1 MRPFVAILLLT
12 LPFCILPGLAH
23 AQTGT
28 EPPPRAAL
36 PPEQSPV
43 NLNDSESAR
52 KARALLDQTVAA
64 LGGPAYLTFTNRTES
79 GRYYPL
85 HHGTSAGL
93 GLPYNY
99 YVEYPDKDR
108 FEVIHT
114 KDIHIIPGQ
123 IDIGG
128 VKSDNKFDLVLI
140 HNADKGYET
149 TYKGTAPQDHLD
161 LQNYLRR
168 RPHSAEW
175 VFRKWLSD
183 PTVALFYDGLSIVDS
198 KPVETVTLLNHQ
210 NDSVSVAVDQI
221 THYPIRI
228 SYSWRDP
235 KDRQKNVE
243 EEVYDGYK
251 PEQGIMTP
259 HSITRYF
266 NGEMSQQRF
275 ITTAKYNQNYPE
287 SFFEATVTYEFTQPK
302 KRR

>member
-1 MRPFVAILLLT
+1 MRRIAAILLLS
-12 LPFCILPGLAH
+12 LASGLAH
-23 AQTGT
+23 GQTGS

-36 PPEQSPV
+36 PPEHSSV
-43 NLNDSESAR
+43 NLNDSESAH
-52 KARALLDQTVAA
+52 KARALLDQTVTA
-64 LGGPAYLTFTNRTES
+64 LGGQAYLTYTNRSES

-85 HHGTSAGL
+85 HHGTSGGL
-93 GLPYNY
+93 GIPYNY

-128 VKSDNKFDLVLI
+128 VKTDNKFDIVLI
-140 HNADKGYET
+140 HNGDKGYET
-149 TYKGTAPQDHLD
+149 TYKGTAPQDKVD

-183 PTVALFYDGLSIVDS
+183 PAVALFYDGLTIVDS
-198 KPVETVTLLNHQ
+198 KPVEVVTLLNGK
-210 NDSVSVAVDQI
+210 NDSVSVALDQI

-228 SYSWRDP
+228 GYSWRDP
-235 KDRQKNVE
+235 NDKQKNVE
-243 EEVYDGYK
+243 EEVYDSYK

-275 ITTAKYNQNYPE
+275 IATAKYNQNLPD
-287 SFFEATVTYEFTQPK
+287 SLFEATETYNFNPPR